1 MNMFNIMA
9 IEGSKNLQDDS
20 KQRFKANFYH
30 ENARITKTRHHNS
43 YGQQNLLFW
52 VSKTDNEMTEIF
64 SSDSS
69 LIESEFF
76 LVIFSIGLGVIEQ
89 IVMFWTH
96 MGMGFIQKERSH
108 LQAIGNL
115 SR

>member
-1 MNMFNIMA
+1 MA

-30 ENARITKTRHHNS
+30 ENARITKTGHHNS
-43 YGQQNLLFW
+43 YGEQKILFW
-52 VSKTDNEMTEIF
+52 VSKIDNEMTKIF
-64 SSDSS
+64 FSHSI

-89 IVMFWTH
+89 IVMFWNH
-96 MGMGFIQKERSH
+96 MDMGFIQKEGSH
-108 LQAIGNL
+108 IQAIGNP
-115 SR
+115 SQ

>member
-30 ENARITKTRHHNS
+30 ENARITKTGHQNS
-43 YGQQNLLFW
+43 YGQQKILFR
-52 VSKTDNEMTEIF
+52 VSKIDNEITVIF
-64 SSDSS
+64 SSDSW
-69 LIESEFF
+69 LLESEFF

-89 IVMFWTH
+89 IVMF
-96 MGMGFIQKERSH
+96 
-108 LQAIGNL
+108 
-115 SR
+115 